1 MNERWIT
8 IPNSILEIYEGY
20 YKIPHLASEESSTSQ
35 TLRVLTK
42 EESETVYETT
52 RLLLFA
58 VRCWESGEPYHGHND
73 KCSDCNKIAEL
84 LANRKDSR

>member
-8 IPNSILEIYEGY
+8 IPNSIIEIYEGY
-20 YKIPHLASEESSTSQ
+20 YKRNTPYLAEGATYQ
-35 TLRVLTK
+35 ILRVLTK